1 MACCTFG
8 WTGIIGLH
16 PSYKSLTCGS
26 KRHAPANRFS
36 WRTKPYEGVV
46 LTRHHWAKD
55 LLDAGHRPGRKSSQ
69 TNYNDLVFATKASHL
84 DGGHRL
90 WSGMERDGLRHA
102 TSALD
107 TPHDDDNHYT
117 THTGSAVARVTKGR
131 AFCCLSVGEKC
142 ATDIPENKISA
153 RSNII
158 TGTWNVRTLR
168 EAGKLEELTHWMTR
182 YLWNILGLCE
192 MR

>member
-1 MACCTFG
+1 MVNIHFG

-16 PSYKSLTCGS
+16 PSSKSLTCGS
-26 KRHAPANRFS
+26 KRHAPAC
-36 WRTKPYEGVV
+36 EGVL

-90 WSGMERDGLRHA
+90 WSSGMERDGLRQA

-107 TPHDDDNHYT
+107 TPHDDDNYYA
-117 THTGSAVARVTKGR
+117 THTGSAVTRVTNGR
-131 AFCCLSVGEKC
+131 TFRS
-142 ATDIPENKISA
+142 IP
-153 RSNII
+153 
-158 TGTWNVRTLR
+158 G
-168 EAGKLEELTHWMTR
+168 
-182 YLWNILGLCE
+182 
-192 MR
+192 MRWKVCN